1 MSTAGPRSTSTVA
14 SGGNGEDATDAGAG
28 MKADFFSMFYLPSSQ
43 SYDEDLHL
51 STSSYTPSF
60 QGAATAVMG
69 GILSVLDTALA
80 VLNEDFDNPSDSIIS
95 DGTKDYDKDT
105 LTESRESCKQG
116 EHRVMGCCRQT
127 RRSKS
132 SASESENSAGTD
144 KSPDNLKLSAKHESE
159 NNTHNMCHSI
169 ERVDSIEKEYFTPQ
183 NSLIGSISTLQI
195 YEEGTSEIMK
205 KLVSNQHSTSM
216 NDLEAEIDNLC
227 KEFEEPELSGNSK
240 EVDEEPD
247 YCIISKNKTE
257 TKDGWLVVS
266 EE

>member
-1 MSTAGPRSTSTVA
+1 MQ
-14 SGGNGEDATDAGAG
+14 TDE
-28 MKADFFSMFYLPSSQ
+28 S
-43 SYDEDLHL
+43 
-51 STSSYTPSF
+51 
-60 QGAATAVMG
+60 
-69 GILSVLDTALA
+69 DTIHFCAKLKQ
-80 VLNEDFDNPSDSIIS
+80 LN
-95 DGTKDYDKDT
+95 
-105 LTESRESCKQG
+105 SR
-116 EHRVMGCCRQT
+116 T
-127 RRSKS
+127 
-132 SASESENSAGTD
+132 
-144 KSPDNLKLSAKHESE
+144 ESE